1 MIKRLQG
8 IHEKA
13 SRNYLDN
20 MIKEITLKEK
30 GNKQRLL
37 KKEIIEELSEQVEGI
52 EKILEDIKKDREK

>member
-1 MIKRLQG
+1 
-8 IHEKA
+8 
-13 SRNYLDN
+13 